1 MTDIGIVLVSHSQ
14 KITDGLKELINQMAK
29 SSGVTIVSA
38 GGTSDGRLGT
48 SVTKISSAI
57 ETMANKSAV
66 LIFNDIGSSIMS
78 SEMARDMLD
87 DDLKAKTQ
95 IVTAPLVE
103 GAFAAAVKAST
114 DCSLPE
120 ILEEVESAKAQN

>member
-29 SSGVTIVSA
+29 SSRVTIVSA

-66 LIFNDIGSSIMS
+66 LIFNEIG
-78 SEMARDMLD
+78 R
-87 DDLKAKTQ
+87 
-95 IVTAPLVE
+95 
-103 GAFAAAVKAST
+103 AS
-114 DCSLPE
+114 CRE
-120 ILEEVESAKAQN
+120 RV